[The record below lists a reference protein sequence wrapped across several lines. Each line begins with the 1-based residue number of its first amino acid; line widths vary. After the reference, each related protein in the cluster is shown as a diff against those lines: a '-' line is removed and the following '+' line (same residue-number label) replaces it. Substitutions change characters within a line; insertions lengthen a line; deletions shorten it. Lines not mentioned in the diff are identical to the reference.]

1 MARARGLRLARAPR
15 ANQSGSPNHRL
26 RRWLAAELRRLSPVI
41 AVSAAECHADRYRKH
56 FTSFAHA
63 CLLLFHG
70 LSQGRSL
77 TQSYGAFGACAG
89 LLALSG
95 LAVTADPTDERIG
108 VSFSQFAASNTSR
121 PSDFLAGVVEVLAT
135 RVRELGGP
143 AKPRVLADVQIL
155 DGTFLRLSLKLAT
168 WLPNRDP
175 SDIPGV
181 RLHLQYAPA
190 DDIPTSLQVTDS
202 HTAEREVFDA
212 LLDDP
217 AGPPPTW
224 IGQTLV
230 VDLGYYGH
238 RRFARL
244 LQGGVHLVSRLHS
257 QAAFV
262 VIADRPVQS
271 PLPHLPAL
279 RIQIQTDQQ
288 IILGS
293 PDNTTGAVLPDLRL
307 VTATVLP
314 VPKAAGARAKPV
326 VYRLITD
333 RWDLTAAE
341 VVQIYLWRWQIE
353 LFFRW
358 LKRHVHLLRVL
369 GYSRAAL
376 ELTVWLSIIVHLLT
390 VLAAHALGLT
400 RRSPLILARCAG
412 ILVHLTSEDLRPEQ
426 PLVYQLAFGETPLPC
441 GASP

>member
-1 MARARGLRLARAPR
+1 MIEG
-15 ANQSGSPNHRL
+15 
-26 RRWLAAELRRLSPVI
+26 
-41 AVSAAECHADRYRKH
+41 SAAEVHADRYRKH

-77 TQSYGAFGACAG
+77 TQSYAAFGACAG

-95 LAVTADPTDERIG
+95 LAVSDDPTDERVG
-108 VSFSQFAASNTSR
+108 VSFSQLAASNTSR
-121 PSDFLAGVVEVLAT
+121 PSDFLAGVVAVLAA
-135 RVRELGGP
+135 RVRALGG
-143 AKPRVLADVQIL
+143 AAAARVPADVQIV

-168 WLPNRDP
+168 WLPERDP
-175 SDIPGV
+175 NDIPGV

-190 DDIPTSLQVTDS
+190 DDLPTVLRVTDS
-202 HTAEREVFDA
+202 HTAERHVFDA
-212 LLDDP
+212 RLADP
-217 AGPPPTW
+217 AGPPPSW

-230 VDLGYYGH
+230 LDLGYYGH

-244 LQGGVHLVSRLHS
+244 FAAGVHLVSRLHS
-257 QAAFV
+257 QAGFV
-262 VIADRPVQS
+262 VRTDHPVQPS
-271 PLPHLPAL
+271 LPHLSPAP
-279 RIQIQTDQQ
+279 IQIHTDQQ

-293 PDNTTGAVLPDLRL
+293 PENTAGAVLPDLRL

-314 VPKAAGARAKPV
+314 VPKAAGPRAHPV
-326 VYRLITD
+326 LYRLITD
-333 RWDLTAAE
+333 RWDLSATE
-341 VVQIYLWRWQIE
+341 IVQIYLWRWQIE

-369 GYSRAAL
+369 GYSQAAL
-376 ELTVWLSIIVHLLT
+376 ELTVWLSLIVHLLT

-400 RRSPLILARCAG
+400 RRSPTVLARCAA
-412 ILVHLTSEDLRPEQ
+412 VVARLTRHDFADVDPDG
-426 PLVYQLAFGETPLPC
+426 YQLAFGESPVPC